1 MTIKRPAPTLCAL
14 VFAFGQT
21 AADAHEP
28 AGRLQLFSASLPAP
42 ISSSRQPAEVLLHS
56 LPGTLQWL
64 TLSPASDG
72 SQAGLAAVQT
82 PDGILLIGQSSDAGT
97 WTLRWSTLMS
107 LDLPEIGWQRAARP
121 LRSDADCALLGLS
134 AEDTAYCPEWRRD
147 QLAHRARIRQA
158 FMPGYRIRDAQ
169 GEPLATPAW
178 RESIGFSV
186 SVPASFS
193 ELDAGPAGPM
203 RAWREDG
210 GHFFALA
217 IPWSAW
223 PLTTHQVQRS
233 LYLHAE
239 YCPEHGR
246 CLHASADPDTALE
259 WALPEP
265 LDLQPGACDETV
277 RDDESNPSFLR
288 IADSLRGHD
297 RSLTHT
303 YTFDN
308 PGGGYLDRPD
318 PDRLS
323 PELWATE
330 HRREALDADGAW
342 SLCVPSWRLT
352 NGAGLSIAGTRLNQ
366 QQLSA
371 IERDADPAG
380 WSGTRHP
387 FWEAESPRFDEAR
400 GGYAAFE
407 QRRLDERR
415 LLLLTPYRIDPPR
428 SGEGMNGACDR
439 THFSVWVVDR
449 VEPSLRM
456 ALNLG
461 GYAPDMCAGSALV
474 SAELSA
480 DGRYVDSLR
489 RTYDYEA
496 PEASDGLIDIHERY
510 CLDEVS
516 NTYLL
521 CRREAVPAAE

>member
-1 MTIKRPAPTLCAL
+1 MKIKLPALALCAF
-14 VFAFGQT
+14 VIAFGQT
-21 AADAHEP
+21 AATAYEP
-28 AGRLQLFSASLPAP
+28 ASREQLFPASVPAP
-42 ISSSRQPAEVLLHS
+42 ISSSRDPAEVVLRT
-56 LPGTLQWL
+56 LPAALQWL
-64 TLSPASDG
+64 ALSPVGEG

-82 PDGILLIGQSSDAGT
+82 PNGVVLIGQSRDAGT
-97 WTLRWSTLMS
+97 WTLRWSTLMA
-107 LDLPEIGWQRAARP
+107 LDLPEIGWKRADRP

-134 AEDTAYCPEWRRD
+134 PEDTAYCPEWRRD

-158 FMPGYRIRDAQ
+158 FMPGYRIRDGQ
-169 GEPLATPAW
+169 GERLALPAW
-178 RESIGFSV
+178 RETTPFAGQD
-186 SVPASFS
+186 PASFS
-193 ELDAGPAGPM
+193 ELDAKPAGPM

-210 GHFFALA
+210 RHFFALA

-239 YCPEHGR
+239 YCPELGR
-246 CLHASADPDTALE
+246 CLHAGDDPDTALE

-265 LDLQPGACDETV
+265 LDLQPSACDEPV
-277 RDDESNPSFLR
+277 QDDESNPSFLR

-352 NGAGLSIAGTRLNQ
+352 NAAGLSIAGTRLNQ

-380 WSGTRHP
+380 WTGTRHP

-415 LLLLTPYRIDPPR
+415 LLLVTPYRIDPPR

-439 THFSVWVVDR
+439 THFSVWVVDL

-456 ALNLG
+456 ALNLD
-461 GYAPDMCAGSALV
+461 GYAPDLCAGSALI

-489 RTYDYEA
+489 RRYDYEA
-496 PEASDGLIDIHERY
+496 PESSEGLIDIHERY
-510 CLDEVS
+510 CLDDVS

-521 CRREAVPAAE
+521 CRREVRAAAE

>member
-1 MTIKRPAPTLCAL
+1 MTIKRPAPALCAL
-14 VFAFGQT
+14 IFAFGQT
-21 AADAHEP
+21 AAFAYEP
-28 AGRLQLFSASLPAP
+28 ASRLTLVSASVPAP
-42 ISSSRQPAEVLLHS
+42 LSSSREPAEILLHS
-56 LPGTLQWL
+56 VPGTLQWL
-64 TLSPASDG
+64 TLSPASEG

-82 PDGILLIGQSSDAGT
+82 PDGILLIGQSRDAGT

-107 LDLPEIGWQRAARP
+107 LDLPEIGWQRADRP

-134 AEDTAYCPEWRRD
+134 PEDAAYCPAWRRD

-158 FMPGYRIRDAQ
+158 FMPGYKIHDGQ
-169 GEPLATPAW
+169 GERLASPAW
-178 RESIGFSV
+178 RESIGFSAL
-186 SVPASFS
+186 VPASFS
-193 ELDAGPAGPM
+193 ELDAEPAGPM
-203 RAWREDG
+203 RAWRDHD
-210 GHFFALA
+210 GHFFALV

-223 PLTTHQVQRS
+223 PLTTQQAQRT

-239 YCPEHGR
+239 FCPEDGR

-259 WALPEP
+259 WTLPEP
-265 LDLQPGACDETV
+265 LELQPSACDETV
-277 RDDESNPSFLR
+277 PDDESAPSFLR

-297 RSLTHT
+297 RPLTHT
-303 YTFDN
+303 FNFDN

-330 HRREALDADGAW
+330 HRRVALDADGEW
-342 SLCVPSWRLT
+342 SLCLPSWRLT
-352 NGAGLSIAGTRLNQ
+352 NAAGLSVAGTGLSDE
-366 QQLSA
+366 QLSA
-371 IERDADPAG
+371 IEQDAEAAG
-380 WSGTRHP
+380 WPGTRHP
-387 FWEAESPRFDEAR
+387 FWEAASPRFDQTR
-400 GGYAAFE
+400 GGLEAFE

-439 THFSVWVVDR
+439 THFSVWVVDL

-461 GYAPDMCAGSALV
+461 GYAPDLCAGSALV

-480 DGRYVDSLR
+480 DGRHVDSLR

-496 PEASDGLIDIHERY
+496 PESSDGLIDIHERY

-516 NTYLL
+516 NTYLI
-521 CRREAVPAAE
+521 CRREVRPAAE

>member
-1 MTIKRPAPTLCAL
+1 MKIKRPAPALCAL

-21 AADAHEP
+21 AACAHEP
-28 AGRLQLFSASLPAP
+28 ANHVQLFSASVPAP
-42 ISSSRQPAEVLLHS
+42 ISSSREPAEVVLHT
-56 LPGTLQWL
+56 LPATLQWSA
-64 TLSPASDG
+64 LSPVGEG

-82 PDGILLIGQSSDAGT
+82 PDGILLIGQSRDAGT

-169 GEPLATPAW
+169 GERLAPPAW
-178 RESIGFSV
+178 RESIGFSAL
-186 SVPASFS
+186 VPASFS

-246 CLHASADPDTALE
+246 CLHASADPDAALE

-265 LDLQPGACDETV
+265 LDLQPGACDDDV
-277 RDDESNPSFLR
+277 RDDDSAPSFLR
-288 IADSLRGHD
+288 IANSLRGHE
-297 RSLTHT
+297 RPLKHT
-303 YTFDN
+303 FSFYN

-318 PDRLS
+318 PNRLS
-323 PELWATE
+323 PELWALE
-330 HRREALDADGAW
+330 HERVALGTDGAW
-342 SLCVPSWRLT
+342 SLCLPIWHLT
-352 NGAGLSIAGTRLNQ
+352 NGAGLSIAGTGLSYEQ
-366 QQLSA
+366 TSA
-371 IERDADPAG
+371 IEQDADPAG
-380 WSGTRHP
+380 WTGMRHP
-387 FWEAESPRFDEAR
+387 FWEAASPRFDETR
-400 GGYAAFE
+400 GGLEAFE
-407 QRRLDERR
+407 LRRLDERR
-415 LLLLTPYRIDPPR
+415 LLLLTPYSVEPPR

-439 THFSVWVVDR
+439 TLFSVWVVDL

-461 GYAPDMCAGSALV
+461 GYAPDLCAGSALI

-510 CLDEVS
+510 CLDDVS

-521 CRREAVPAAE
+521 CRREVRLTAE